1 MKNQKGFTLVEMAIV
16 LVIIGLL
23 LGGVLKGQ
31 ELIESSR
38 IKNAANDINGVIAAY
53 NGYVD
58 RFRAVPGDDNGGV
71 ATGNTG
77 LTDRGTAWTAA
88 VAGNANGQ
96 LVDATPFGSDGENL
110 QFWVHTRA
118 AGFVAGSPAT
128 TGAAALPNNAF
139 SGLIGVTS
147 SALGGTTVIPAG
159 TAKVCLSNVPG
170 KAARSLDVA
179 MDDGNALTGIMRGYV
194 AAAGA
199 TGPTSETPP
208 NATTAN
214 AYNDDNVFTVCR
226 TM

>member
-58 RFRAVPGDDNGGV
+58 RFRAVPGDDSDANI
-71 ATGNTG
+71 
-77 LTDRGTAWTAA
+77 DKRGTAWTKA
-88 VAGNANGQ
+88 VASTTSDGQ
-96 LVDATPFGSDGENL
+96 LAADNPFTGTGETL
-110 QFWVHTRA
+110 QFWVQVRA
-118 AGFVAGSPAT
+118 AGFISGDPQANTVATAIPK
-128 TGAAALPNNAF
+128 NAF
-139 SGLIGVTS
+139 SGLIGVTG

-159 TAKVCLSNVPG
+159 SAKVCLGNVPG
-170 KAARSLDVA
+170 KAARALDVA
-179 MDDGNALTGIMRGYV
+179 MDDGQGLTGIMRSYKS
-194 AAAGA
+194 AANGA
-199 TGPTSETPP
+199 PS
-208 NATTAN
+208 ATAAD
-214 AYNDDNVFTVCR
+214 AYNDDDLFTLCR

>member
-77 LTDRGTAWTAA
+77 LTDRGTAWSAA

-96 LVDATPFGSDGENL
+96 LADATPFGSDGENL
-110 QFWVHTRA
+110 QFWVHSRA
-118 AGFVAGSPAT
+118 AGFIAGSPAT
-128 TGAAALPNNAF
+128 VGLPALPNNAF
-139 SGLIGVTS
+139 SGLIGVTAS
-147 SALGGTTVIPAG
+147 QIGTTTGTLIAAG
-159 TAKVCLSNVPG
+159 SAKVCLGSIPG
-170 KAARSLDVA
+170 KAARALDIA
-179 MDDGNALTGIMRGYV
+179 MDDGNSATGIMRGFVGSANV
-194 AAAGA
+194 APTGA
-199 TGPTSETPP
+199 E
-208 NATTAN
+208 AT
-214 AYNDDNVFTVCR
+214 AYNDDNQYTICR